1 MASLISKRQQ
11 ARNEKALQDLMHS
24 VPGNKL
30 CADCGSRNP
39 GWASWSLGIFLC
51 MRCASIHRKLGTHI
65 SKVKSLSMD
74 GWTNDQVD
82 NMRKIG
88 NVTSNKI
95 YNPQNKKPP
104 VPIDADEADSAMERF
119 IRSKYAQVPS
129 ANAGRP
135 GRSRSVVSDEGT
147 PPPLP
152 PKTGSKFFKTGSI
165 FRSRKTSESQ
175 QGPRSPV
182 SDLRNKP
189 SKVFGASVQPDTIDD
204 TAQKLSQ
211 LREMGFADDKRNAM
225 VLKGVNGNL
234 EKTIEALV
242 RLGEGRGASPGLTTP
257 RAEAFPPQTSHSLGP
272 PPRTPTSRS
281 MSGLSPAV
289 SPASN
294 NPWDMPP
301 AQPQSSQSTGTLPN
315 RNPFLSTNP
324 FGMPAQ
330 QAEFTL
336 NQSLQNLSLAP
347 AQQPQQLFPH
357 HTGGLPVSQP
367 VQQPL
372 YQQSMTPPIPQNQN
386 FASVSFN
393 NNQTYPQPAAQPV
406 QNSYNPFLQAPGG
419 QQQQQNLSLNTS
431 NMQNQGAYAN
441 NPFARSPT
449 RITSPTLGQIPEQA
463 QQNYY
468 ASPQSLYG
476 NNPFLAM
483 NQTGQQMAYGQPQ
496 QPQQQQQP
504 QQLQQQPQMQPQQ
517 QQGFDQMFYQTQQPQ
532 QPQQQQMPQAQAQWH
547 DKASIMA
554 LYNYPSLAPT
564 PAQQPQ
570 EQAPQS
576 AALAPA
582 AEPQAAPQSQQQ
594 QPQRSVSTPLPGNK
608 NPFLNGSMGPA
619 PAYAPAAPNP
629 ISGGG
634 GSARSRE
641 SMNLGMEMSWN
652 NGRHSPD
659 AFASLS
665 SRTG

>member
-11 ARNEKALQDLMHS
+11 ARNEKALQELMHS

-82 NMRKIG
+82 NMKKVG
-88 NVTSNKI
+88 NVASNKI

-104 VPIDADEADSAMERF
+104 VPIDVDEADSAMERF
-119 IRSKYAQVPS
+119 IRSKYATVPS
-129 ANAGRP
+129 SNSAGRP
-135 GRSRSVVSDEGT
+135 ARSRSTVSDEGT

-152 PKTGSKFFKTGSI
+152 PKTGGKFFKTGSI
-165 FRSRKTSESQ
+165 FRSKKSSESQ
-175 QGPRSPV
+175 QSPRSPPS
-182 SDLRNKP
+182 SDHLRNKP
-189 SKVFGASVQPDTIDD
+189 SKVFGASVQHDTIDD

-234 EKTIEALV
+234 EKTVEALV
-242 RLGEGRGASPGLTTP
+242 RLGEGGLVSPGLTTP
-257 RAEAFPPQTSHSLGP
+257 RAENFPPQTSHSLGP
-272 PPRTPTSRS
+272 PPRTPTSSS
-281 MSGLSPAV
+281 MSRLSPAA

-357 HTGGLPVSQP
+357 HTGGLPAPQP
-367 VQQPL
+367 IQQPL

-386 FASVSFN
+386 YQSVSFN
-393 NNQTYPQPAAQPV
+393 SNQTYPQPAQPAQ
-406 QNSYNPFLQAPGG
+406 QNSYNPFLQAPGP
-419 QQQQQNLSLNTS
+419 QPQQNLSLNTS
-431 NMQNQGAYAN
+431 NVQNQGAYAN

-449 RITSPTLGQIPEQA
+449 RITSPLGQIPEA
-463 QQNYY
+463 SQQNFY

-483 NQTGQQMAYGQPQ
+483 NQNAQQMPFGQPQ
-496 QPQQQQQP
+496 QQLPQAQQQP
-504 QQLQQQPQMQPQQ
+504 
-517 QQGFDQMFYQTQQPQ
+517 QGFDQMFYQTQQSQ
-532 QPQQQQMPQAQAQWH
+532 QPQQQFQQQPMPQRH

-554 LYNYPSLAPT
+554 LYNYPSLAPQPT
-564 PAQQPQ
+564 GQQPQ
-570 EQAPQS
+570 EQVSQS
-576 AALAPA
+576 ATA
-582 AEPQAAPQSQQQ
+582 ASA
-594 QPQRSVSTPLPGNK
+594 G
-608 NPFLNGSMGPA
+608 G
-619 PAYAPAAPNP
+619 PNP
-629 ISGGG
+629 YLSN
-634 GSARSRE
+634 SSNSPRE
-641 SMNLGMEMSWN
+641 VPPRPYLEIIT
-652 NGRHSPD
+652 
-659 AFASLS
+659 LS
-665 SRTG
+665 SMAKWGVQPRTPHPATLAVPGAETQ

>member
-1 MASLISKRQQ
+1 MK
-11 ARNEKALQDLMHS
+11 
-24 VPGNKL
+24 
-30 CADCGSRNP
+30 
-39 GWASWSLGIFLC
+39 
-51 MRCASIHRKLGTHI
+51 
-65 SKVKSLSMD
+65 KV
-74 GWTNDQVD
+74 
-82 NMRKIG
+82 G
-88 NVTSNKI
+88 NVASNKI

-129 ANAGRP
+129 ANAGRS

-152 PKTGSKFFKTGSI
+152 PKTGSKFFKSGSI

-189 SKVFGASVQPDTIDD
+189 SKVFGASVQSDTIDD

-242 RLGEGRGASPGLTTP
+242 RLGEGGGVSPGLTTP
-257 RAEAFPPQTSHSLGP
+257 RAETFPPQTSHSLGP
-272 PPRTPTSRS
+272 PPRTPTSQS
-281 MSGLSPAV
+281 MSRLSPAA

-315 RNPFLSTNP
+315 RNPFLTTNP

-336 NQSLQNLSLAP
+336 NQSLQNLSLTP

-393 NNQTYPQPAAQPV
+393 NNQTYPQPAAQLA
-406 QNSYNPFLQAPGG
+406 QNNYNPFLQAPGA
-419 QQQQQNLSLNTS
+419 QQQQNLSLNTS
-431 NMQNQGAYAN
+431 NVQNQGAYGN

-449 RITSPTLGQIPEQA
+449 RLTSPTLGQIPEAA
-463 QQNYY
+463 QQNFY

-483 NQTGQQMAYGQPQ
+483 NQPAQQMPQQMPYGQPQ
-496 QPQQQQQP
+496 
-504 QQLQQQPQMQPQQ
+504 QQ
-517 QQGFDQMFYQTQQPQ
+517 QQGFDQIFYQAQQPQQ
-532 QPQQQQMPQAQAQWH
+532 QPQQQQMPPAQVHRH

-554 LYNYPSLAPT
+554 LYNYPSLAPA
-564 PAQQPQ
+564 PMQQPQ
-570 EQAPQS
+570 EQASQN

-582 AEPQAAPQSQQQ
+582 ADPQAAPQSQQ

-608 NPFLNGSMGPA
+608 NPFLNGSMGAAPPA
-619 PAYAPAAPNP
+619 SAYAPAAPNP
-629 ISGGG
+629 MPG

>member
-1 MASLISKRQQ
+1 MK
-11 ARNEKALQDLMHS
+11 
-24 VPGNKL
+24 
-30 CADCGSRNP
+30 
-39 GWASWSLGIFLC
+39 
-51 MRCASIHRKLGTHI
+51 
-65 SKVKSLSMD
+65 KV
-74 GWTNDQVD
+74 
-82 NMRKIG
+82 G
-88 NVTSNKI
+88 NVASNKV

-129 ANAGRP
+129 ANAGRS

-152 PKTGSKFFKTGSI
+152 PKTGSKFFKSGSI

-234 EKTIEALV
+234 AKTIEALV
-242 RLGEGRGASPGLTTP
+242 RLGEGGGVSPGLTTP
-257 RAEAFPPQTSHSLGP
+257 RAEVFPPQTSHSLGP
-272 PPRTPTSRS
+272 PPRTPTSQS
-281 MSGLSPAV
+281 MSRLSPAV

-301 AQPQSSQSTGTLPN
+301 AQPQSSQSTGTLQT

-367 VQQPL
+367 AQQPL

-386 FASVSFN
+386 YASVSFN
-393 NNQTYPQPAAQPV
+393 NNQPYPQPAPQPAQ
-406 QNSYNPFLQAPGG
+406 NNYNPFLQAPGA
-419 QQQQQNLSLNTS
+419 QQQQNLSLNTS
-431 NMQNQGAYAN
+431 NMQNQAAYAN

-449 RITSPTLGQIPEQA
+449 RLTSPTLGQIPEQA
-463 QQNYY
+463 QQNFY

-483 NQTGQQMAYGQPQ
+483 NQPAQQMPYG
-496 QPQQQQQP
+496 QQQQQ
-504 QQLQQQPQMQPQQ
+504 QQLQQQ

-554 LYNYPSLAPT
+554 LYNYPSLAPAPT
-564 PAQQPQ
+564 QQPQ
-570 EQAPQS
+570 EQTPQS
-576 AALAPA
+576 GALAPA
-582 AEPQAAPQSQQQ
+582 AEPQPAPQPQQ

-619 PAYAPAAPNP
+619 PTALSYAPAAPNHM
-629 ISGGG
+629 SGGG
-634 GSARSRE
+634 GSSARSRE